1 MTEAPGVLP
10 PPAAPFEADI
20 EGADRPG
27 IFRLVLRSSLT
38 VVVVTLVQKALA
50 LLLFRALALHYGPS
64 EFGHWNTAL
73 AFVALFSV
81 ITDSGI
87 DAIVIREAS
96 ARRADLDRFVS
107 TAVVTK
113 LALAVLAIALCA
125 SMAAVMPYPSRVQV
139 LIVLSALPL
148 VLSFNTVYADVLQ
161 ARLRIG
167 HVKVVGLTTSVLM
180 TAGGFAVMWAGW
192 SLTSLAVVNFV
203 LALPSV
209 VLYQRMVGAFVGS
222 RLTFDRR
229 LGTQLLSES
238 LPLAFSGMFG
248 VIYYRLDT
256 ILLSVMGR
264 SEAVGYY
271 ASTYKISEALNIL
284 PGALMISVFPL
295 MSRYAGNPAFRHR
308 LAQLY
313 QTTFRY
319 VLVAIAPVVI
329 GICALAEHIVLFVYS
344 PAYLPAVA
352 ALRWIIWAE
361 IGMFL
366 SPVVYHLLIASGRQ
380 RLLVAGAGAMALFNV
395 AANVVLLP
403 RFGAV
408 GAAATTTLT
417 EMLGLGIGLVLVRRL
432 IGIGIPPNLWPVLVG
447 LVPFSALVLVARGL
461 SGLALVGL
469 LAAAGAG
476 YAASLFATGGLRVAE
491 LRALVVR
498 S

>member
-1 MTEAPGVLP
+1 MTDTPSLLP
-10 PPAAPFEADI
+10 PPAAPFDSDL
-20 EGADRPG
+20 EGADRPS

-38 VVVVTLVQKALA
+38 VVLVTVVQKLLA

-64 EFGHWNTAL
+64 QFGHWNTAL

-87 DAIVIREAS
+87 DAIVVREAS
-96 ARRADLDRFVS
+96 ARRSDLDRFVS
-107 TAVVTK
+107 TAVIAK
-113 LALAVLAIALCA
+113 MGLAVVAIALCA
-125 SMAAVMPYPSRVQV
+125 SIAAVMPYPSGVKV

-148 VLSFNTVYADVLQ
+148 MLSFNSVYADVLQ
-161 ARLRIG
+161 ARLKIG
-167 HVKVVGLTTSVLM
+167 HVKMVGLTVSVLT
-180 TAGGFAVMWAGW
+180 TAGGFAVIWAGW
-192 SLTSLAVVNFV
+192 ALTSLAVVNFV

-209 VLYQRMVGAFVGS
+209 ILYQRMAGAFVGA

-229 LGTQLLSES
+229 VASELLSES

-256 ILLSVMGR
+256 ILLSVLGR

-271 ASTYKISEALNIL
+271 ASAYKISEALNIL

-295 MSRYAGNPAFRHR
+295 MSRYARNPVFQAR
-308 LAQLY
+308 LRVLY
-313 QTTFRY
+313 HTTFKY
-319 VLVAIAPVVI
+319 VLVVIAPVVI
-329 GICALAEHIVLFVYS
+329 TICVLAEHIVLIVYS

-380 RLLVAGAGAMALFNV
+380 RLLIAGAASMAVLNL
-395 AANVVLLP
+395 ALNLVLLP

-408 GAAATTTLT
+408 GAAAATTLT
-417 EMLGLGIGLVLVRRL
+417 ELLGLAIGLVLVRRL
-432 IGIGIPPNLWPVLVG
+432 TGIRMPSNLSPVLVS
-447 LVPFSALVLVARGL
+447 LLPFSALVLVARGL
-461 SGLALVGL
+461 PGAALPVV
-469 LAAAGAG
+469 LAAACAG
-476 YAASLFATGGLRVAE
+476 YTGLLFATGGLRMAE

>member
-1 MTEAPGVLP
+1 MTDTPGVLP
-10 PPAAPFEADI
+10 PPAAPFEADL
-20 EGADRPG
+20 EGADRAG

-87 DAIVIREAS
+87 DAIVVREVS

-107 TAVVTK
+107 TALVAK
-113 LALAVLAIALCA
+113 LGLAVLAIALCA
-125 SMAAVMPYPSRVQV
+125 SIAAVMPYPSRVQV

-148 VLSFNTVYADVLQ
+148 ILSFNSVYADVLQ

-167 HVKVVGLTTSVLM
+167 HVKMVGLTVSVLM

-192 SLTSLAVVNFV
+192 TLTSLAVVNFV

-209 VLYQRMVGAFVGS
+209 ILYQRMAGAFVGA
-222 RLTFDRR
+222 RLAFDRR
-229 LGTQLLSES
+229 LASQLLSES

-256 ILLSVMGR
+256 ILLSVLGR

-295 MSRYAGNPAFRHR
+295 MSRYARNPALKER
-308 LAQLY
+308 LTVLY
-313 QTTFRY
+313 HTTFKY

-329 GICALAEHIVLFVYS
+329 GISVLAEQIVLIVYS

-361 IGMFL
+361 LGMFL

-380 RLLVAGAGAMALFNV
+380 RLLVAGAAAMAVFNV
-395 AANVVLLP
+395 AVNVVLLP

-417 EMLGLGIGLVLVRRL
+417 EMLGLGIGLLLVRRL
-432 IGIGIPPNLWPVLVG
+432 MGIGTPPNLWPVLVG
-447 LVPFSALVLVARGL
+447 LLPFSALVVVASGL
-461 SGLALVGL
+461 SGVALMAV

-476 YAASLFATGGLRVAE
+476 YAASLFATGGLRMAE
-491 LRALVVR
+491 LRALVLR